1 MSDYSVFKVQVAKKG
16 TKCYHSLHW
25 KGLPFQVVADEKGIL
40 VSEFKNFF
48 VKFFVAAQLDEIR
61 RSG

>member
-25 KGLPFQVVADEKGIL
+25 KGFALPSG
-40 VSEFKNFF
+40 S
-48 VKFFVAAQLDEIR
+48 R
-61 RSG
+61 RERHFGE